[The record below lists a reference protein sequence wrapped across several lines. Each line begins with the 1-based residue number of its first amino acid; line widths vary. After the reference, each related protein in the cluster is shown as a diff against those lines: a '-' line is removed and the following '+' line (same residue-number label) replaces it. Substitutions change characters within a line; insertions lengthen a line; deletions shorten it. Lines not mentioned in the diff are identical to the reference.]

1 MVHMYKFLGE
11 NRNEQGRQTSLTEPF
26 NGTYFYSTSQMILTV
41 ITCTISYEV
50 YQQDYKFTKRKN
62 NYIQVF
68 TIYLQDLT
76 NISNKGKHNQRITY
90 L

>member
-1 MVHMYKFLGE
+1 MVHMYKILGE

-50 YQQDYKFTKRKN
+50 YQQDYKKQLYTSIYNLFTR
-62 NYIQVF
+62 
-68 TIYLQDLT
+68 L
-76 NISNKGKHNQRITY
+76 NKYFQQRQAQSEDNLPVT